1 MLKVWNRG
9 TTVWPDFT
17 NPKTVDYWTLMLK
30 TLHDQ
35 IEFDGAWIDM
45 NEPSNFWNGQADG
58 CPKST
63 LDDPPYTPNVDGG
76 ILNYKTVCMSA
87 KQYASD
93 HYNVHNLY
101 GITEAIVTNL

>member
-1 MLKVWNRG
+1 MKVWNRG

-17 NPKTVDYWTLMLK
+17 NPTTVDYWTLMLK
-30 TLHDQ
+30 SFHDQ
-35 IEFDGAWIDM
+35 VKFDGAWIDM

-58 CPKST
+58 CPLSN
-63 LDDPPYTPNVDGG
+63 LDNPPYSPNVDGEM
-76 ILNYKTVCMSA
+76 LSYKTVCMSA
-87 KQYASD
+87 KQYGGD

>member
-1 MLKVWNRG
+1 MLKS
-9 TTVWPDFT
+9 
-17 NPKTVDYWTLMLK
+17 
-30 TLHDQ
+30 LHDQ
-35 IEFDGAWIDM
+35 VEFDGAWIDM

-58 CPKST
+58 CPESN
-63 LDDPPYTPNVDGG
+63 LDNPPYTPNVDGG
-76 ILNYKTVCMSA
+76 ILSYKTVCMSA